1 MRCAFCG
8 EEFDGRPVRQDGNLF
23 CSTSCADM
31 AAEVGFDDE
40 EDEAGYDDER
50 ESGYYDEVEEEE
62 Y

>member
-8 EEFDGRPVRQDGNLF
+8 EEFDGRPVRQDGNLY

-31 AAEVGFDDE
+31 ASEVGLGE
-40 EDEAGYDDER
+40 EELDFSEDSEMDYL
-50 ESGYYDEVEEEE
+50 DEVEEEE